1 MAALTLTAG
10 LFAASGPAA
19 QATPNGLYD
28 CQRVSY
34 FAIIVSTPVMG
45 TGCVGPVGDQP
56 AGTVYEIPTG
66 KRYGCLHERGSLLPD
81 GTLLVNGTSC
91 TPF

>member
-1 MAALTLTAG
+1 MTIASPLDPEWRLAG
-10 LFAASGPAA
+10 RCPGRKIDGMTKPW
-19 QATPNGLYD
+19 
-28 CQRVSY
+28 RRR
-34 FAIIVSTPVMG
+34 MG